1 MHVTGGSFV
10 QWLIEVPEC
19 SNTNSGCSISFLH
32 LEVISSLVKLVY
44 NRIYLM
50 WRLNEITTIK
60 LVPGTRLS
68 AQQTLP
74 LLFSATHHN
83 ILTSLTLIRILWS
96 RHLIQF
102 FFFFFFLLM
111 RKLRLKS
118 FSNLTQLSQQVSCE
132 AGTHIQVCDFPAG
145 SPFHPVFSLH
155 FLLMYLLK
163 SEVLSAP
170 NSHLLLE
177 LSVDNI
183 IY

>member
-60 LVPGTRLS
+60 SVPGTRLS

-102 FFFFFFLLM
+102 FSLLM

-118 FSNLTQLSQQVSCE
+118 FSNLTQLSQQLSCE

-145 SPFHPVFSLH
+145 FPFHPVFSLH
-155 FLLMYLLK
+155 FLPMCLLK
-163 SEVLSAP
+163 SEVLSAL

-177 LSVDNI
+177 LLVDDI